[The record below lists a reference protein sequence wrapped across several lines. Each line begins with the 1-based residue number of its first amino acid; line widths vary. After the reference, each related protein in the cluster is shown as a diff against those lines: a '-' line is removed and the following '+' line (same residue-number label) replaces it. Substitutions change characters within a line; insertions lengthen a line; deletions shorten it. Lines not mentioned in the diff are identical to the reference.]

1 MRRALAILPVLAFAA
16 ACGAPTESPATF
28 PSTTASTTA
37 ASSAAGGSGSA
48 APDRNAAE
56 DVAQRFA
63 EAANSGDERA
73 VAALFAPDARFDSVG
88 RIYPSRA
95 DIMDRFLVPEV
106 LDVRGRYQPG
116 ERRWDGD
123 RLVVTYDF
131 TTDSGGRERFTYAY
145 LIHDGLI
152 RDVVGRYV

>member
-1 MRRALAILPVLAFAA
+1 MRRALVLLTTLALAT
-16 ACGAPTESPATF
+16 ACGTQDEP
-28 PSTTASTTA
+28 
-37 ASSAAGGSGSA
+37 AAGVPGTAPAVDATGGRSV
-48 APDRNAAE
+48 PDRAGAE
-56 DVAQRFA
+56 EVARRFA

-106 LDVRGRYQPG
+106 LDAGGRYQAG

-131 TTDSGGRERFTYAY
+131 TTGSGGRERFTYAY
-145 LIHDGLI
+145 LIRDGLI
-152 RDVVGRYV
+152 RDVIGRYV